1 MKTKISKILALPR
14 SLILNLI
21 LFGWGG
27 VKCPI
32 IISNKA
38 RVKGFGR
45 NKIIV
50 GKMDFASVSIGFSG
64 SDGVTKGKT
73 SIIVNDG
80 KIIFKGNCNISS
92 GTSIRVDAG
101 ELIFGREFSCNS
113 NCFFSCS
120 RGISFGKNVLLG
132 WNVNV
137 RDSDG
142 HKIIKDGK
150 EKISIKPV
158 EIGNHVWIAAYVD
171 ILKGS
176 IIPEGCV
183 IGYRSCVTGAFKNSN
198 TLIAGFPAKEIQS
211 RIEWKY

>member
-1 MKTKISKILALPR
+1 M
-14 SLILNLI
+14 
-21 LFGWGG
+21 GG

-32 IISNKA
+32 IISNKT

-50 GKMDFASVSIGFSG
+50 GKMNFASVSIGFSG

-101 ELIFGREFSCNS
+101 KLIFGREFSCNS
-113 NCFFSCS
+113 NCFFSCT

-183 IGYRSCVTGAFKNSN
+183 IGYRSCVTGAFKNQN

-211 RIEWKY
+211 GIEWKY